1 MDFSENFVHI
11 TQDEIQGAF
20 FDNKSSSL
28 FTTMIYFMENEIV
41 LSESFVIISDFKGYE
56 GSKGHDKYSVSH
68 FTKVILNEFCLRH
81 PSFAVNKI
89 IFQSDGTSQHF
100 KQKYVLCQVLTLNF
114 LNINVE
120 WQFSVTSHGK
130 GPVDGIGGTIK
141 RRVTERVLGQRES
154 IHSTE
159 HFAKLAGEV

>member
-100 KQKYVLCQVLTLNF
+100 KQKYVLCQVLTRNF
-114 LNINVE
+114 LNKESLDNVS
-120 WQFSVTSHGK
+120 QFIVQN
-130 GPVDGIGGTIK
+130 ILQNCQ
-141 RRVTERVLGQRES
+141 ERFVKIFLLSLFLLQ
-154 IHSTE
+154 
-159 HFAKLAGEV
+159 KP

>member
-20 FDNKSSSL
+20 FDNKSSLL

-114 LNINVE
+114 LNKESLDNVSQFIVQNILQN
-120 WQFSVTSHGK
+120 WQ
-130 GPVDGIGGTIK
+130 
-141 RRVTERVLGQRES
+141 ERFVKIFLLSLFLLQKPS
-154 IHSTE
+154 I
-159 HFAKLAGEV
+159 L